1 MVGVLVELGRC
12 TLALRVAFWRASSI
26 VTTRP
31 TSRGINSRVIHYS
44 SIKPVGSRREC
55 EDRSLGRFRAEE
67 LRSAVGISR
76 SKEREKSQ
84 SEGASLV
91 HEDRSLKKTADENAA
106 GSMSTKTREGDVD
119 VRRSRRASGELGV
132 DHPTGRVQ

>member
-31 TSRGINSRVIHYS
+31 TSRGIDSRVIHYS
-44 SIKPVGSRREC
+44 SIKPAGSRREC

-67 LRSAVGISR
+67 LRSAVGIWPI
-76 SKEREKSQ
+76 
-84 SEGASLV
+84 EGKRKIA
-91 HEDRSLKKTADENAA
+91 E
-106 GSMSTKTREGDVD
+106 
-119 VRRSRRASGELGV
+119 
-132 DHPTGRVQ
+132 